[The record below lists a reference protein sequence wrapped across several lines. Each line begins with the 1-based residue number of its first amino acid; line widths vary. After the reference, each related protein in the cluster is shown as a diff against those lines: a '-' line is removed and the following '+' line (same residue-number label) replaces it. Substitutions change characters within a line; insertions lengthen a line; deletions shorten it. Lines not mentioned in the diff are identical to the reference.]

1 MAKKKDDVLTEREY
15 GAWHHVFMLIEAAI
29 RVSDNQSRDKSNAAP
44 LRRLEGYERNA
55 WIAAREPILKRIRK
69 YQEVT
74 SGDKEAG
81 L

>member
-1 MAKKKDDVLTEREY
+1 MGKKQEVLTEQEY
-15 GAWHHVFMLIEAAI
+15 HSWHHVFMLIEAAI

-44 LRRLEGYERNA
+44 LRRLEGYERDA

-74 SGDKEAG
+74 SGDNKAG